1 MSRTNRH
8 ERYPLGLCPVC
19 GMDSGERV
27 QSEKAP
33 FKHTVMNPDLYD
45 DVTPGFLVG
54 GECYCP
60 ECFKEWAKDEIDSD
74 PEAVAAAMG
83 IAVLTIPE
91 G

>member
-1 MSRTNRH
+1 MEMKRR
-8 ERYPLGLCPVC
+8 RVFPVC
-19 GMDSGERV
+19 AKCS
-27 QSEKAP
+27 
-33 FKHTVMNPDLYD
+33 TVMNPDLYD

-83 IAVLTIPE
+83 IAVLTILE

>member
-1 MSRTNRH
+1 MEMMRCRVF
-8 ERYPLGLCPVC
+8 PVC
-19 GMDSGERV
+19 A
-27 QSEKAP
+27 KC
-33 FKHTVMNPDLYD
+33 FTVMNPDLYD

-60 ECFKEWAKDEIDSD
+60 ECFKDYMKDEVDSD

>member
-1 MSRTNRH
+1 MCEMLNGDEPR
-8 ERYPLGLCPVC
+8 PLRRC
-19 GMDSGERV
+19 
-27 QSEKAP
+27 A
-33 FKHTVMNPDLYD
+33 
-45 DVTPGFLVG
+45 PGFLVG